1 MDFLDRYILCD
12 YIKQNISQKLKIKNA
27 DIRIVIN
34 GYDEISVEVDN
45 MWDSDEMDEVLE
57 NIIND
62 SIIKFAKER
71 GKEYVK

>member
-12 YIKQNISQKLKIKNA
+12 YIKQSISQKLKIKNS

-45 MWDSDEMDEVLE
+45 MWDSENTDEVLE
-57 NIIND
+57 NIINE
-62 SIIKFAKER
+62 SITRFAKER